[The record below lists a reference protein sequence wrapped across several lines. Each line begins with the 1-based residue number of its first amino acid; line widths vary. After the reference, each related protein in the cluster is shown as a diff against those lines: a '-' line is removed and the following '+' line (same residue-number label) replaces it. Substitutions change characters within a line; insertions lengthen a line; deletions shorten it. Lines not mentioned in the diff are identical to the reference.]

1 MQSWLG
7 LRKWLSMDI
16 GLVVGAIFPRAIVT
30 KTLVAKTLV
39 ALVGLCLLVASS
51 AAAASGKDDKAP
63 TAQNVDSGSFGVFMN
78 GRRVATETFS
88 VHQSSTGSS
97 IVSEFKS
104 EAGADKAEQRSEWQ
118 MGPNG
123 DLRKYEWK
131 EVSPGQSQ
139 AVVVPNQEFLTERFR
154 ASPQDKELE
163 QPFMLPASS
172 SLLDDYFFVQREVL
186 VWKYLASSC
195 KQDKG
200 ALQCP
205 LKQRV
210 QFGALN
216 PHSRSSISVTLE
228 FAGREKVTIRGAEVE
243 LNRLDLKGESGTWTL
258 WVDDQYKLQR
268 ILIQDGNT
276 EVVRD

>member
-16 GLVVGAIFPRAIVT
+16 GLVVGAIVPRAIIT
-30 KTLVAKTLV
+30 KTLV
-39 ALVGLCLLVASS
+39 ALVGLCLLAASS
-51 AAAASGKDDKAP
+51 AATASGKDDKAA
-63 TAQNVDSGSFGVFMN
+63 TAQNVDSGSFGVYMN
-78 GRRVATETFS
+78 GRRVGTETFS

-118 MGPNG
+118 MSPNG

-216 PHSRSSISVTLE
+216 PHARSSISVTLE
-228 FAGREKVTIRGAEVE
+228 FAGREKITIRGAEVE
-243 LNRLDLKGESGTWTL
+243 MNRLDLKGESGTWTL

-268 ILIQDGNT
+268 ILIQGGNT

>member
-7 LRKWLSMDI
+7 LRKWLSTDI
-16 GLVVGAIFPRAIVT
+16 GLAVSAIVPRAMVT
-30 KTLVAKTLV
+30 KTMVV
-39 ALVGLCLLVASS
+39 LVGLCLLAASS

-118 MGPNG
+118 MSANG

-172 SLLDDYFFVQREVL
+172 SVLDDYFFVQREVL

-216 PHSRSSISVTLE
+216 PHARSSISVTLE
-228 FAGREKVTIRGAEVE
+228 FAGREKITIRGAEVE
-243 LNRLDLKGESGTWTL
+243 MNRLDLKGESGTWTL

-268 ILIQDGNT
+268 ILIQGENT

>member
-30 KTLVAKTLV
+30 KTLVAKTMV

-172 SLLDDYFFVQREVL
+172 SVLDDYFFVQREVL

-216 PHSRSSISVTLE
+216 PHARSSISVTLE
-228 FAGREKVTIRGAEVE
+228 FAGREKITIRGAEVE
-243 LNRLDLKGESGTWTL
+243 MNRLDLKGESSTWTL

-268 ILIQDGNT
+268 ILIQGENT

>member
-30 KTLVAKTLV
+30 KTLV

-228 FAGREKVTIRGAEVE
+228 FAGREKVTIRGAEIE

>member
-7 LRKWLSMDI
+7 LRKWLSTDI
-16 GLVVGAIFPRAIVT
+16 ELVGSAIFPRAII
-30 KTLVAKTLV
+30 KKTLV
-39 ALVGLCLLVASS
+39 ALVGLCLLAASS

-118 MGPNG
+118 MSPNG

-243 LNRLDLKGESGTWTL
+243 MNRLDLKGESGTWTL

-268 ILIQDGNT
+268 IFIQGENT